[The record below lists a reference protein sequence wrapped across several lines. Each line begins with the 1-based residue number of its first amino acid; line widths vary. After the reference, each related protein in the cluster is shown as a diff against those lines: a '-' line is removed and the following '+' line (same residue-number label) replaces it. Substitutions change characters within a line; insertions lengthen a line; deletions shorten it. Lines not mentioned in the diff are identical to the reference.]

1 MRRALVVADVAGL
14 VLSFLI
20 AEGVAATSVPPPG
33 GHVPT
38 STELLLF
45 IVTVPLWIVV
55 AKLQGLYDH
64 DEERTNHSTA
74 DELFGVFQLV
84 TVGVWLFV
92 VSAWLTGWV
101 DVTSR
106 KLLTFWF
113 AAVILVPAARL
124 GARAACRRTAAFV
137 QNTVIVGAG
146 EVGQLIARKLQHHP
160 EYGLRLVGFVDGD
173 PRERRLDMDGVP
185 VLGSPSNI
193 VEIAVRNDIERIII
207 AYTRESFEQQLAMV
221 RDLRSLDVQIDLVP
235 RLFDVVGPRVG
246 VHTVEGMPLLGLPP
260 TRYPRS
266 SLALKRAGDVLVSAT
281 RRATEPPVRGEM
293 AIAIRRDSPGPVF
306 FRQTRVGRGGQTFTM
321 LKFRTM
327 REGHRPRTASRRMSR
342 SMMNPALP
350 AGQRAVQ
357 ARPVGRRDR
366 DGSLASQDEPRRT
379 APADQRSAGR
389 HVAGR
394 ASPCLPD
401 EVELFEPHHLDRFRG
416 PAGDDRPL
424 AGDGAGPRHLR
435 RGARDGCRVCP

>member
-1 MRRALVVADVAGL
+1 MAFGLFDVGGMMRRWGSLRRVSPATDPRRPQSERPLRGDLFGATMRDGFPRDAQSATRPDSGDEPHEVPRGRSTHRRGWLMRRALVVADVAGL
-14 VLSFLI
+14 MLSFLI
-20 AEGVAATSVPPPG
+20 AEGVAAASVPPPR

-113 AAVILVPAARL
+113 AAIILVPAARL

-160 EYGLRLVGFVDGD
+160 EYGLRLVGFVDRD

-221 RDLRSLDVQIDLVP
+221 RELRSLDVQIDLVP

-281 RRATEPPVRGEM
+281 ALVLL
-293 AIAIRRDSPGPVF
+293 SPLFAGW
-306 FRQTRVGRGGQTFTM
+306 
-321 LKFRTM
+321 
-327 REGHRPRTASRRMSR
+327 
-342 SMMNPALP
+342 ALP
-350 AGQRAVQ
+350 FDAIHRG
-357 ARPVGRRDR
+357 PCSSDRRGSAEV
-366 DGSLASQDEPRRT
+366 DGSSRCSSSGRCGREPTSSRI
-379 APADQRSAGR
+379 A
-389 HVAGR
+389 HM
-394 ASPCLPD
+394 C
-401 EVELFEPHHLDRFRG
+401 
-416 PAGDDRPL
+416 
-424 AGDGAGPRHLR
+424 
-435 RGARDGCRVCP
+435 AR